1 MTIQESLL
9 TAKQLQNSSIP
20 VYVVPDQPGGTKPSY
35 GDELLGQA
43 GPGNYQYNFGKSTY
57 APFAPGTQTLA
68 AKELDEQKRAQ
79 AVAEAIDQQK
89 LELDKAQTLYNINK
103 PYYDPS
109 NSGSGG
115 GSMTQADRKNA
126 ASSTLFTA
134 ALNRYESN
142 KQGGLKYPL
151 YYTVSSLLKDANLLN
166 VANRQGIDMKDVI
179 DNVIITKSGMTPDAY
194 FNTKT
199 GKKLKAIYDAK
210 YGKKSSASN
219 SSSNTFAIGGT
230 SYQIVDEKP
239 VEVK

>member
-20 VYVVPDQPGGTKPSY
+20 VYVVPNQPGGNKPSY

-68 AKELDEQKRAQ
+68 TKELDEQKRAQ
-79 AVAEAIDQQK
+79 AVAEAIDKQK
-89 LELDKAQTLYNINK
+89 LELAQLETAYTINK
-103 PYYDPS
+103 PYYGPS
-109 NSGSGG
+109 NSSSGS
-115 GSMTQADRKNA
+115 GSMTQTDRKNA

-151 YYTVSSLLKDANLLN
+151 YYTVSSLLKDANLIN
-166 VANRQGIDMKDVI
+166 VANRQGVDMKDVI

-210 YGKKSSASN
+210 YGKKSSSKTNNNNDLAAMLNSLSN
-219 SSSNTFAIGGT
+219 G
-230 SYQIVDEKP
+230 E
-239 VEVK
+239 